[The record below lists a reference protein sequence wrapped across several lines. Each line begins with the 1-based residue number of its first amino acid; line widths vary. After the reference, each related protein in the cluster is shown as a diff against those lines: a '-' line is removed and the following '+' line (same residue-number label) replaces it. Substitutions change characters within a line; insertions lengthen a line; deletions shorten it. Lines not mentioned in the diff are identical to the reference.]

1 MVSPSGLQVPKP
13 PLAPCREAQGRGRK
27 DKKNRIKNNTKQTL
41 TMKKTYIAPSVEVI
55 KVGAISMLAASL
67 AINNDTTVNTS
78 IDGEQL
84 GREDNTPSSPNLWDQ
99 GW

>member
-1 MVSPSGLQVPKP
+1 MVSPYGLQVPKP

-27 DKKNRIKNNTKQTL
+27 DKKNRIRNNTKQTL

-55 KVGAISMLAASL
+55 KVGAISMLAASMG
-67 AINNDTTVNTS
+67 INDKEVDTET
-78 IDGEQL
+78 DQL
-84 GREDNTPSSPNLWDQ
+84 GREDNTPSSPNLWEQ